1 MYYMDL
7 PDKKE
12 FLKLKM
18 TLGSDKVNYNESDKY
33 VQFRKDCGYT
43 FRLVDMDTHEVLK
56 KSFSEVC
63 ELCSGTHSLV
73 VNVFDYTHD
82 SIGAFKMDCLVPD
95 GHLNYLFRH
104 SRVISDGY
112 CMTSGNSLYYNG
124 EKVKNCLHYGILAI
138 GSDGKSLLVRST
150 VSITET
156 KSGSVERIKIKLV
169 RSGVVERIEI
179 VDIYNDEDLYK
190 NKIGVVND
198 MLESIKYKE

>member
-12 FLKLKM
+12 FLKLKL
-18 TLGSDKVNYNESDKY
+18 TLGSDKVDYNESDKY
-33 VQFRKDCGYT
+33 MQFQKDCGYT

-56 KSFSEVC
+56 KSPSEVC
-63 ELCSGTHSLV
+63 KLCSGAYSSV
-73 VNVFDYTHD
+73 VNVFDYIHD

-104 SRVISDGY
+104 SKVILDGY
-112 CMTSGNSLYYNG
+112 CMTSGNSLCYNG
-124 EKVKNCLHYGILAI
+124 KRVKNCLHCGILAI

-150 VSITET
+150 VSIKET
-156 KSGSVERIKIKLV
+156 KSGSVERIKIKLI
-169 RSGVVERIEI
+169 RSGVVERIETI
-179 VDIYNDEDLYK
+179 DIYKDEDLYE
-190 NKIGVVND
+190 NEIGVVND